1 MDKHSLNQPRELK
14 AWVLY
19 DWANSVYSLVIA
31 TAIFPIYYES
41 IVKKP
46 LYFLG
51 AAWQPA
57 AVYTFAIVI
66 AYFLVLVLSP
76 LLGGIADAKGYK
88 KPFLMTACYIGSLS
102 CIGLFLFNSDFISL
116 GIFLFTTASFGF
128 AMSDSF
134 YNAFL
139 PEIATPDKFDT
150 LSAKGYSLGYIG
162 GVVLLVISLI
172 FIQKPE
178 IAFGGD
184 TGLATRFS
192 FVLTGVW
199 WFVFGTWVFTQL
211 RNPKPLITEEK
222 GSIFTKGWKEVMLCI
237 QEIRNKKVILW
248 YLIAFLCFN
257 MGVQTIMYMSTMFG
271 TNELKLGAGDLIPML
286 LGIQLIGIL
295 GAYLFAM
302 ISKRYGNIPA
312 LVGALIM
319 WTTVCVYAYFTTTKT
334 EFYVL
339 GVCVGLCMGGTQSTS
354 RAFYAK
360 IIPQNVGANAS
371 FFGFYSL
378 VDKLAIVMGMGIFGL
393 LIQITHSM
401 RTSIIFLISFFVL
414 GIFTLF
420 VTQKHYK
427 NTYEQS

>member
-1 MDKHSLNQPRELK
+1 MDTSSLNQPKELR

-46 LYFLG
+46 LHFLG
-51 AAWQPA
+51 MAWQPT

-102 CIGLFLFNSDFISL
+102 CIGLFLFDTDFISL
-116 GIFLFTTASFGF
+116 GIFLFSLASFGF

-139 PEIATPDKFDT
+139 PEIATPDRFDT
-150 LSAKGYSLGYIG
+150 LSARGYSLGYIG
-162 GVVLLVISLI
+162 GVILLVISLV
-172 FIQKPE
+172 FIQKPD
-178 IAFGGD
+178 IAFGGSAS
-184 TGLATRFS
+184 LATRFS

-211 RNPKPLITEEK
+211 RNPKPLISENED
-222 GSIFTKGWKEVMLCI
+222 GSIFIKGWKEVMICM
-237 QEIRNKKVILW
+237 QEIRIKKVILW

-271 TNELKLGAGDLIPML
+271 TNELKLDAGDLIPML
-286 LGIQLIGIL
+286 LAIQLIGIA
-295 GAYLFAM
+295 GAYLFAKL
-302 ISKRYGNIPA
+302 SKKYGNIPA
-312 LVGALIM
+312 LTGALIM
-319 WTTVCVYAYFTTTKT
+319 WTSVCVFAYFTTNKT
-334 EFYVL
+334 EFYIL

-360 IIPQNVGANAS
+360 IIPQDTGANAS

-378 VDKLAIVMGMGIFGL
+378 VDKLAIVLGMGVFGL

-401 RTSIIFLISFFVL
+401 RTSVIFLISFFIL

-420 VTQKHYK
+420 VAQKYYRK
-427 NTYEQS
+427 TYE

>member
-1 MDKHSLNQPRELK
+1 MGKLPLNQPKELR

-41 IVKKP
+41 VVKEP
-46 LYFLG
+46 ILFLG
-51 AAWQPA
+51 IAWQPA
-57 AVYTFAIVI
+57 SIYTFAIAI

-88 KPFLMTACYIGSLS
+88 KPFLMSACYIGSLS
-102 CIGLFLFNSDFISL
+102 CIGLFLFDTNFIYL
-116 GIFLFTTASFGF
+116 GIFLFSVASFGF

-150 LSAKGYSLGYIG
+150 LSARGYSLGYIG
-162 GVVLLVISLI
+162 SVILLVISLL

-178 IAFGGD
+178 LIFGGNVV
-184 TGLATRFS
+184 LATRFS
-192 FVLTGVW
+192 FVMTGLW
-199 WFVFGTWVFTQL
+199 WLVFGTWVFTQL
-211 RNPKPLITEEK
+211 RNPEPLIYQTQ
-222 GSIFTKGWKEVMLCI
+222 GSLLTKGWQEVLICI
-237 QEIRNKKVILW
+237 QEIRKKRVIFW
-248 YLIAFLCFN
+248 YLVAFLSFN
-257 MGVQTIMYMSTMFG
+257 MGVQTIMYMATLFG

-286 LGIQLIGIL
+286 LAVQLIGVI
-295 GAYLFAM
+295 GAYVFAFF
-302 ISKRYGNIPA
+302 SRRHGNIPVLITA
-312 LVGALIM
+312 LVIWAS
-319 WTTVCVYAYFTTTKT
+319 VCVYAYFTTTKT
-334 EFYVL
+334 EFYAL
-339 GVCVGLCMGGTQSTS
+339 GALVGLCMGGTQSTS

-360 IIPQNVGANAS
+360 IIPQDVGANAS

-378 VDKLAIVMGMGIFGL
+378 VDKLAIVTGMGIFGL

-401 RTSIIFLISFFVL
+401 RISIIFLISFFIL

-420 VTQKHYK
+420 VTQKNYREK
-427 NTYEQS
+427 I